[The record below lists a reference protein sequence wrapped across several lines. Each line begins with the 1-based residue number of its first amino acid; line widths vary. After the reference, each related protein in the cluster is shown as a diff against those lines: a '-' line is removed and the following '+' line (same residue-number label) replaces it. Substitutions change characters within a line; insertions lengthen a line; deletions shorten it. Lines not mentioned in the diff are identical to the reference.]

1 MVDHKA
7 EDGPEMFEKTVAS
20 PIFRNF
26 GEPATRDT
34 AKALFSKKFEEMAGE
49 DGLVHEEVRFYMGI
63 ARKPTNMWIVARV
76 RR

>member
-26 GEPATRDT
+26 GEPATRDK
-34 AKALFSKKFEEMAGE
+34 AKALFSKRFEEMAGE

-63 ARKPTNMWIVARV
+63 ARKPTNL
-76 RR
+76 